1 MMAPLPTATL
11 SVPGRGARIVA
22 AFGAVAEARRR
33 WRRRRRAW
41 MLAGAAVAVLA
52 CGVVAGWQLST
63 RPTPPSGPPAGLAKP
78 GAQTTDPSSG
88 TTTNGG
94 VAPMYAIGY
103 TGVEFTPSGQAIL
116 SLEDGRTVTVPA
128 SVGQR
133 ILQGR
138 AEEGLPSLPVT
149 GAPPGA
155 ASPMGG

>member
-1 MMAPLPTATL
+1 MIAPLRTATL
-11 SVPGRGARIVA
+11 SFPRHGARIVA

-41 MLAGAAVAVLA
+41 MLAGAAMVALA
-52 CGVVAGWQLST
+52 CGVAGWQLST
-63 RPTPPSGPPAGLAKP
+63 QPTPSSGPPSGLAKP
-78 GAQTTDPSSG
+78 GATATDPSSG
-88 TTTNGG
+88 PTSNGG

-103 TGVEFTPSGQAIL
+103 TSVEFTPAGEAIL
-116 SLEDGRTVTVPA
+116 SLQDGRTVTVPA

-133 ILQGR
+133 ILHGR
-138 AEEGLPSLPVT
+138 AAEGLPPLSVT

>member
-11 SVPGRGARIVA
+11 SVPGRGARVVV

-41 MLAGAAVAVLA
+41 MLAGAAVGALA
-52 CGVVAGWQLST
+52 CGVAGWQLST
-63 RPTPPSGPPAGLAKP
+63 RPTPPSGPPSGLAKA
-78 GAQTTDPSSG
+78 GAKATDPSSG
-88 TTTNGG
+88 PTSNGG

-133 ILQGR
+133 ILHGR
-138 AEEGLPSLPVT
+138 AEEGLPPLPVT

-155 ASPMGG
+155 VSPMGG